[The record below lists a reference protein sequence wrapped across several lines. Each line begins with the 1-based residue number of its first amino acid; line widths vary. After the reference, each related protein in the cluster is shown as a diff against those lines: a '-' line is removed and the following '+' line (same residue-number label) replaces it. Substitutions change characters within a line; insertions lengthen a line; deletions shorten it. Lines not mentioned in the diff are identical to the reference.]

1 MIKKAFA
8 VGSVLTVLSGFA
20 NAGVIRHDVPDSTYK
35 NLSYQSQFDS
45 VGAVLFD
52 TNDGGYI
59 CSGTVVAKHWVLTA
73 AHCVDEATS
82 MNFYLPEYNADR
94 SGILGHKEYTAT
106 SWVAHNNW
114 TGALGAGWDVGL
126 MYVAEGLDVG
136 PANLYRGTGEAG
148 ATVTHVG
155 YGATGDGNTGAVLDA
170 GTRRAGQ
177 NIVDGLYSDE
187 GTGEQLMWSDF
198 DHPDPAATDSWG
210 DVYNDWVNFWYD
222 NYTPFGF
229 NSDNLALGL
238 EYSIAGG
245 DSGGAVF
252 IEEAGEFFLAGV
264 HSLGWQIGDNQ
275 AGYGNLYAST
285 RVSDTLNWIESYIAE
300 EVPVTSTIALFGAGF
315 MLLGLRRRRQDA

>member
-8 VGSVLTVLSGFA
+8 VGSVLTLLSGFA
-20 NAGVIRHDVPDSTYK
+20 NAGVIRHDVPDSSYK

-82 MNFYLPEYNADR
+82 MTFHLPEFNADR
-94 SGILGHKEYTAT
+94 SGILGHKTYTAT

-114 TGALGAGWDVGL
+114 TGNLIEGWDVGL
-126 MYVAEGLDVG
+126 MYVEEGFDVG
-136 PANLYRGTGEAG
+136 PAELYRGAGEAG
-148 ATVTHVG
+148 SVGTHVG
-155 YGATGDGNTGAVLDA
+155 YGATGNGNTGANLGA

-177 NIVDGLYSDE
+177 NVIDGMFSTA

-198 DHPDPAATDSWG
+198 DHPDPAATDSYG
-210 DVYNDWVNFWYD
+210 DVYNDWVNFIYGFND
-222 NYTPFGF
+222 FGF
-229 NSDNLALGL
+229 SSDNLALGL

-285 RVSDTLNWIESYIAE
+285 RVRDTLDWIDSYIAE

-315 MLLGLRRRRQDA
+315 MLLGLRRRRQVA